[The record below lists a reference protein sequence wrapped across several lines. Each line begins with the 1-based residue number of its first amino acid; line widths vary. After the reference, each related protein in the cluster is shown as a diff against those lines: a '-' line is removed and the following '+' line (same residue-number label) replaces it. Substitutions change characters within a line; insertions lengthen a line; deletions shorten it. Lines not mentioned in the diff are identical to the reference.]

1 MFHLTLSF
9 HANDQ
14 VSPVTYLFSVCS
26 SLKGFLTAMRQ
37 ETTRVNVSKGW
48 ALDTVVLL
56 NDVTRMMKE
65 DVTGPPPGDVGG
77 VYIYGLFLDGAG
89 WDKRNAKL
97 TESSPKV
104 FRGRIYY
111 KTIHGQKYEDNWS
124 GFNYKRCTDPYSL
137 LSQTDFL

>member
-1 MFHLTLSF
+1 
-9 HANDQ
+9 
-14 VSPVTYLFSVCS
+14 
-26 SLKGFLTAMRQ
+26 MRQ
-37 ETTRVNVSKGW
+37 ETTRINLSKGW

-77 VYIYGLFLDGAG
+77 VYIYGLYLDGAG

-104 FRGRIYY
+104 FREGYI
-111 KTIHGQKYEDNWS
+111 KTIHGQKYVDNMFGS
-124 GFNYKRCTDPYSL
+124 FIYTHC
-137 LSQTDFL
+137 